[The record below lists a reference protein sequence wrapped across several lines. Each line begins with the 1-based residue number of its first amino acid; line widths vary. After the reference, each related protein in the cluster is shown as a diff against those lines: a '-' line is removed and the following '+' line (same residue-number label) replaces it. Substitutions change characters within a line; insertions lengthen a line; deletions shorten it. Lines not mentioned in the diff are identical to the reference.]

1 MDDPPPSPIGPEQAE
16 LIGRR
21 VSIIVGSRDAALRP
35 HLMRALGCSLSADRR
50 QLTVLINPQSARQV
64 LADIAAN
71 GRIAVV
77 CSEPTTH
84 RTLQLKGDD
93 AQVLECG
100 DDGEALAER
109 HLNRFIDELADI
121 GLAAEVARTLL
132 TREGGLVALRFTVRE
147 AYEQTP
153 GPQAGAALHAPG
165 PQAGAAP
172 AAPGRAA

>member
-1 MDDPPPSPIGPEQAE
+1 MDDPSASPIGPQQAE

-35 HLMRALGCSLSADRR
+35 HLMRALGCRLSADRR
-50 QLTVLINPQSARQV
+50 VLTVWINPRPAAQV
-64 LADIAAN
+64 LADLRAN

-100 DDGEALAER
+100 DDGEALVER
-109 HLNRFIDELADI
+109 HLQRFTDELADI
-121 GLAAEVARTLL
+121 GLPAEVARTLL
-132 TREGGLVALRFTVRE
+132 RRDDGLVALRFTVRQ
-147 AYEQTP
+147 AYDQTP
-153 GPQAGAALHAPG
+153 GPQAGAALHA
-165 PQAGAAP
+165 A
-172 AAPGRAA
+172 AAPGGAT